1 MSRLAKAVTLGLLT
15 GLLGL
20 LVSFLP
26 FGLDLEEDV
35 GLGLL
40 FRLRGVRQPPPEV
53 IIVGI
58 DKASA
63 AHLNLPEKAERWPRS
78 LHARLV
84 DILARRGA
92 AVIAFDIL
100 FEEPRSPEEDSS
112 FAAAMRNAQNVILC
126 RGIKRETVPLPGGG
140 REGKGIAN
148 IETLMPASPL
158 FAGAALGAAP
168 FPLPKVPVKVSQ
180 YWTFKTSAG
189 DSPTLPV
196 VAFQVFALEVYQQF
210 VRLLEGSGSMEMGH
224 LPHDGEAVR
233 EARDVDKLVRA
244 IRDLFGQNP
253 LGAEQVRRK
262 VGRSA
267 EAGGD
272 ERKSRMLGSLVH
284 MYQSPNSCYLNFYGP
299 PGTIPTVPYYQVL
312 DPHPVTTGE
321 HGSPDFR
328 GKAVF
333 VGLSDLARVDQK
345 KDDFHTVFSQLS
357 GLDLSGVEIAAT
369 AFANLLEDMPVQPL
383 RLGEHALFVFLWGA
397 VLGMACRLLPT
408 ILAAVAAAGLSGLYL
423 VFAQQ
428 QFMNSGT
435 WYPLVI
441 PLFVQTPVAF
451 LGALAWN
458 YREEH
463 RERGA
468 IKKALGYYLPG
479 RVAEEIARNVRD
491 IGAHGQIMHG
501 TCLCTDA
508 EQYTSLPERMDP
520 RELSDLLKRYY
531 EVVFEPVRRRGGI
544 VSDVIGDSM
553 MAIWTTTH
561 PDAAL
566 RYEACLAALDIAN
579 SLNRLNESDHDLLLP
594 TRMGLHSGNMLLGN
608 VGAMDH
614 YEYRAVGDIVNTVTR
629 IENLNKHLGTR
640 ILVSAEVL
648 SGLDGF
654 VTRDMGRFLLRGK
667 SKPVAVHELLGRM
680 EESGQELT
688 RLSRFFAGGLEAY
701 RRQSWGEAIARFRE
715 CVRLYQE
722 DGPSLFYIQLCEKY
736 EKNSPGEGW
745 DGLVRLDKE

>member
-1 MSRLAKAVTLGLLT
+1 MSRLAKAAILGLLT

-20 LVSFLP
+20 LVSFIP

-40 FRLRGVRQPPPEV
+40 FKLRGVRQPPPEV

-58 DKASA
+58 DKVSA
-63 AHLNLPEKAERWPRS
+63 DHLNQPEKAERWPRS

-84 DILARRGA
+84 DILAQRGA

-100 FEEPRSPEEDSS
+100 FEEPRSPEEDSR
-112 FAAAMRNAQNVILC
+112 FAAAMRNAQNVILGRC
-126 RGIKRETVPLPGGG
+126 IKRETLSLPGGG
-140 REGKGIAN
+140 REGKGTVT

-158 FAGAALGAAP
+158 FAEAALGTAP

-189 DSPTLPV
+189 DSPTFPV
-196 VAFQVFALEVYQQF
+196 VAFQVFALDVYHQF
-210 VRLLEGSGSMEMGH
+210 VHLLEGFGPMESGH
-224 LPHDGEAVR
+224 LPHDGDAVR
-233 EARDVDKLVRA
+233 AARDVDKLVRA
-244 IRDLFGQNP
+244 IRDLFGQYP
-253 LGAEQVRRK
+253 LAVERVRRK
-262 VGRSA
+262 VGQSA
-267 EAGGD
+267 GAAWD
-272 ERKSRMLGSLVH
+272 EKKSRMLGSLVR

-299 PGTIPTVPYYQVL
+299 PGTIATVPYHQVL
-312 DPHPVTTGE
+312 DPHLPAAGE
-321 HGSPDFR
+321 HEVPDFS

-333 VGLSDLARVDQK
+333 VGVSDLSRVDQK
-345 KDDFHTVFSQLS
+345 DSFHTVFSQPS

-383 RLGEHALFVFLWGA
+383 SLGGHALFVFLWGA
-397 VLGMACRLLPT
+397 VLGVACRLLPT

-428 QFMNSGT
+428 QFTNSGI
-435 WYPLVI
+435 WYPLVA
-441 PLFVQTPVAF
+441 PLFIQAPVAF

-458 YREEH
+458 YRETH
-463 RERGA
+463 RDRGA

-479 RVAEEIARNVRD
+479 RVAEEIARNVRN

-508 EQYTSLPERMDP
+508 EQYTSLSEKMDP
-520 RELSDLLKRYY
+520 RELSGLLKRYY

-553 MAIWTTTH
+553 MAIWTTTQ
-561 PDAAL
+561 PDAVL
-566 RYEACLAALDIAN
+566 RHEACLAALDIAN
-579 SLNRLNESDHDLLLP
+579 SLNRLNESGHDLLLP
-594 TRMGLHSGNMLLGN
+594 TRIGLHSGNMLLGN

-654 VTRDMGRFLLRGK
+654 ITRDVGRFLLRGK

-688 RLSRFFAGGLEAY
+688 RLCMLFAEGLDAY
-701 RRQSWGEAIARFRE
+701 RRQSWGEAITRFRE
-715 CVRLYQE
+715 CVRFCQT
-722 DGPSLFYIQLCEKY
+722 DSPSLFYIRLCEKY
-736 EKNSPGEGW
+736 NENPPGEGW
-745 DGLVRLDKE
+745 DCLVRLNEK

>member
-1 MSRLAKAVTLGLLT
+1 MSRPAKAAILSLLT
-15 GLLGL
+15 GLIGL
-20 LVSFLP
+20 LVSFVP

-40 FRLRGVRQPPPEV
+40 FKLRGVRQPPPEV
-53 IIVGI
+53 FIVGI
-58 DKASA
+58 DRVSAS
-63 AHLNLPEKAERWPRS
+63 HLNQPEKAERWSRS

-84 DILARRGA
+84 ETLVRGDA

-100 FEEPRSPEEDSS
+100 FEEPRSSEEDSA

-126 RGIKRETVPLPGGG
+126 RGIKRETLPLPGAG
-140 REGKGIAN
+140 RDGKGIVN

-158 FAGAALGAAP
+158 FAEAALGTAP

-180 YWTFKTSAG
+180 YWAFKTSAG

-196 VAFQVFALEVYQQF
+196 VAFQVFALDVYHQF
-210 VRLLEGSGSMEMGH
+210 VHLLEGFGLMEVGH
-224 LPHDGEAVR
+224 LPHDGDAVR
-233 EARDVDKLVRA
+233 ASRGVDKLVRA
-244 IRDLFGQNP
+244 IRDLFGQYP
-253 LGAEQVRRK
+253 LAVERVRRK

-267 EAGGD
+267 GD
-272 ERKSRMLGSLVH
+272 SLDEKRRRILSSLVR

-299 PGTIPTVPYYQVL
+299 PGTIATVPYHQVL

-321 HGSPDFR
+321 HGAPDFR

-333 VGLSDLARVDQK
+333 VGLSDLSRVDQK
-345 KDDFHTVFSQLS
+345 DNFHTVFSQPS

-383 RLGEHALFVFLWGA
+383 RLGEHALFLLLWGV

-408 ILAAVAAAGLSGLYL
+408 IPAAVAATGLSGLYL
-423 VFAQQ
+423 LFAHQ
-428 QFMNSGT
+428 QFTSSGL
-435 WYPLVI
+435 WYPLVA
-441 PLFVQTPVAF
+441 PVFVQAPVAF

-458 YREEH
+458 YGETH

-468 IKKALGYYLPG
+468 IKQALGYYLPG
-479 RVAEEIARNVRD
+479 RVAEEIARNVRN

-508 EQYTSLPERMDP
+508 DQYTTLSEQMDP
-520 RELSDLLKRYY
+520 RELSGLLKRYY

-553 MAIWTTTH
+553 MAIWTTTQT
-561 PDAAL
+561 DAAL
-566 RYEACLAALDIAN
+566 RHEACLAALDIAN

-594 TRMGLHSGNMLLGN
+594 TRIGLHSGNLLLGN

-614 YEYRAVGDIVNTVTR
+614 YEYRAVGDIVNTVAR

-640 ILVSAEVL
+640 ILVSTEVL

-654 VTRDMGRFLLRGK
+654 VTRDVGRFLLRGK
-667 SKPVAVHELLGRM
+667 SRPVAVHELLGRM
-680 EESGQELT
+680 EEGEQELEGL
-688 RLSRFFAGGLEAY
+688 RVLFAQGLDAY
-701 RRQSWGEAIARFRE
+701 RKRSWAEAITRFRE
-715 CVRLYQE
+715 CMRFCQT
-722 DGPSLFYIQLCEKY
+722 DGPSLFYIRLCEKY
-736 EKNSPGEGW
+736 DENPPGEGW
-745 DGLVRLDKE
+745 DGLVRLDEK

>member
-40 FRLRGVRQPPPEV
+40 FRLRGVRQPPPDV

-63 AHLNLPEKAERWPRS
+63 AHLNLPAKADRWPRS

-84 DILARRGA
+84 DSLAQKGS
-92 AVIAFDIL
+92 AVIAFDML
-100 FEEPRSPEEDSS
+100 FEEPRSLEEDSS
-112 FAAAMRNAQNVILC
+112 FAAAMRNAENVILC
-126 RGIKRETVPLPGGG
+126 RGIKREMLPLPGGG
-140 REGKGIAN
+140 RQGKGIVN
-148 IETLMPASPL
+148 IETLVPASPL
-158 FAGAALGAAP
+158 FAEAALGTAP

-180 YWTFKTSAG
+180 FWTFKTSAG

-196 VAFQVFALEVYQQF
+196 VAFQVFALDVYHQL
-210 VRLLEGSGSMEMGH
+210 VHLLERFGPVEIGH
-224 LPHDGEAVR
+224 LPHDGDAVR
-233 EARDVDKLVRA
+233 AAHNVDKLVRD
-244 IRDLFGQNP
+244 IRDLFGQHR
-253 LGAEQVRRK
+253 LAAERMRRTL
-262 VGRSA
+262 GRSA
-267 EAGGD
+267 GTGWD
-272 ERKSRMLGSLVH
+272 ERKRRMLGSLVR

-299 PGTIPTVPYYQVL
+299 PGTIRTVPYHQVL
-312 DPHPVTTGE
+312 DPHLSAASE
-321 HGSPDFR
+321 HGIPDFN

-333 VGLSDLARVDQK
+333 VGLSDLAGVDQR
-345 KDDFHTVFSQLS
+345 DDFHTVYSQLS

-369 AFANLLEDMPVQPL
+369 AFANLLESMPVQPL

-397 VLGMACRLLPT
+397 VLGMACRLLAT
-408 ILAAVAAAGLSGLYL
+408 IPAAVAAGGLSALYL
-423 VFAQQ
+423 LFAHE
-428 QFMNSGT
+428 QFTNSGI
-435 WYPLVI
+435 WYPLAA
-441 PLFVQTPVAF
+441 PLFFQAPVAF
-451 LGALAWN
+451 LGTFAWN
-458 YREEH
+458 YREAH

-491 IGAHGQIMHG
+491 IGAHGQIMQG

-508 EQYTSLPERMDP
+508 EQYTSLSEAMDP
-520 RELSDLLKRYY
+520 RALSALLRRYY

-566 RYEACLAALDIAN
+566 RHEACLAALDIAN

-594 TRMGLHSGNMLLGN
+594 TRIGLHSGNMLLGN

-654 VTRDMGRFLLRGK
+654 ITRDVGRFLLRGK

-680 EESGQELT
+680 EESGKELT
-688 RLSRFFAGGLEAY
+688 QLCRFFAEGLDAY
-701 RRQSWGEAIARFRE
+701 RKQSWGEAIARFRE
-715 CVRLYQE
+715 CVRFCQT
-722 DGPSLFYIQLCEKY
+722 DGPSLFYLRLCERY
-736 EKNSPGEGW
+736 EENPPAEGW
-745 DGLVRLDKE
+745 DGLIRLNEK